1 MVQEEAPD
9 VPVVSI
15 INRPPIVFR
24 PEDPVVEAVR
34 RMAEENVGSVVV
46 VDEEM
51 RPVGIFTERDL
62 LRLCAQGV
70 DLSKTRLGDVMTKNP
85 TVIREDESVRKA
97 LEIMLYFGFRHLPV
111 VDAQGRLVGVVS
123 IRDVTRPFAGEVDV
137 EELHSA
143 G

>member
-1 MVQEEAPD
+1 MQDEAPD

-15 INRPPIVFR
+15 IQRPPIVFR
-24 PEDPVVEAVR
+24 PSDLVADAVKK
-34 RMAEENVGSVVV
+34 MAEENVGSVVV

-51 RPVGIFTERDL
+51 KPIGIFTERDL
-62 LRLCAQGV
+62 LRLCASGA

-85 TVIREDESVRKA
+85 IVIREDESVKKA
-97 LEIMLYFGFRHLPV
+97 LELMLYFGFRHLPV
-111 VDAQGRLVGVVS
+111 VDSQGRLVGVVS
-123 IRDVTRPFAGEVDV
+123 IRDVTRPFAGEIDV